1 MSLCVLNVA
10 YPLAPVSA
18 DTVGGAEQVL
28 AALDRA
34 LVERGHT
41 SLVIACEGSR
51 VAGTLLPVPA
61 ETGVLD
67 EAARA
72 RAQARHRHAIEAA
85 RRRWPIDV
93 VHLHGIDFSAYL
105 PDQGPTLVTLHLPLD
120 WYPPEALRPA
130 RDDLWLHAVSPEQH
144 RTAPPGAILH
154 APIRNGVDVALLSR
168 RHARRRFALVLS
180 RICPE
185 KGVHLALE
193 AARAAEIPLFVGGQV
208 YEYAEHRRYF
218 HAEIEPRLDRERRFL
233 GPLGFLSKRRFLNA
247 AKCLVIPSLA
257 AETSSLVA
265 LEALACGTLC
275 RNTGRS
281 AASAPSSSSV
291 RMPALRVTKASAQGM
306 SQAGLWN
313 GVACGSARQ
322 SRHHSASMD
331 RGSVVRLTRMAVA
344 CLHGRSTRARGLRSA
359 VQWRSASRG
368 SPSRDGT
375 VNGFFC

>member
-1 MSLCVLNVA
+1 
-10 YPLAPVSA
+10 
-18 DTVGGAEQVL
+18 EQVL

-233 GPLGFLSKRRFLNA
+233 GPLGFLRKRRFLNA

-265 LEALACGTLC
+265 LEALACGTPVIAFPNGAL
-275 RNTGRS
+275 RDVVEHGRTGFLVESVAEMAAAMRHADRIES
-281 AASAPSSSSV
+281 AACEDSARRRFSLEAMLAGYFSAYEQLAAKARAPCPRRPAQSAFAITSSSGPV
-291 RMPALRVTKASAQGM
+291 G
-306 SQAGLWN
+306 
-313 GVACGSARQ
+313 
-322 SRHHSASMD
+322 
-331 RGSVVRLTRMAVA
+331 
-344 CLHGRSTRARGLRSA
+344 
-359 VQWRSASRG
+359 
-368 SPSRDGT
+368 
-375 VNGFFC
+375 